1 MKPSE
6 INWEVVEKIAESIFP
21 DEFETTTR
29 RQRERMEIR
38 ISEGLSAVTPDEEI
52 GGMHQYFGVA
62 LENMGMIMTAL
73 SIIVMWYTWMHPK
86 EPKIDYHSFIDSLK
100 NDKESMQFFR
110 DILKREI
117 KQTIEKDFGS
127 IIDKIDELNE
137 TTVK

>member
-1 MKPSE
+1 MTRSE

-21 DEFETTTR
+21 DEYEATTR
-29 RQRERMEIR
+29 RQREGMEMR
-38 ISEGLSAVTPDEEI
+38 ISEGLPAVTPDVEI

-73 SIIVMWYTWMHPK
+73 SIIVTWYTWRHPK
-86 EPKIDYHSFIDSLK
+86 EQKIDYHSFIDSLK
-100 NDKESMQFFR
+100 NEKEAIHFFK

-117 KQTIEKDFGS
+117 EKTLEKGFGS

-137 TTVK
+137 DVK